1 MFTVIIVTG
10 ALYKRNRWTH
20 RNESLI

>member
-20 RNESLI
+20 RNESFI